1 MSDEDVKITSQKALL
16 EELRKEDD
24 SRDGKRNGV
33 SERVSS
39 GYAESRVGS
48 NDESTRVSDA
58 TSSGDGIGQGRTG
71 KRTQDAREF
80 DRTPETVQRRNGSTN
95 RQGIHAV
102 KDIGDDTGRTE
113 KVKFQLKN
121 PFNFKEASKEPVK
134 LFTDKEVKLEHD
146 RLVDVYFR
154 GSSLLDDMLEIVVK
168 DHEPVEIWQL
178 DETEAEMLAELHL
191 SRAQVNEQSARSAR
205 QLLAI
210 YDRLYMYLLIGP
222 RMVQTSKHIQEH
234 KGLSFK

>member
-24 SRDGKRNGV
+24 TRDGKRNGV
-33 SERVSS
+33 GS
-39 GYAESRVGS
+39 GYAETGSSSDEQESRISDGNGHAS
-48 NDESTRVSDA
+48 GKVS
-58 TSSGDGIGQGRTG
+58 QRTA
-71 KRTQDAREF
+71 RREENARELNESS
-80 DRTPETVQRRNGSTN
+80 ETVQSRNGSTN
-95 RQGIHAV
+95 RSGLYSV
-102 KDIGDDTGRTE
+102 KGNSPDSGRTE

-121 PFNFKEASKEPVK
+121 PFNFKEASKEPAK

-154 GSSLLDDMLEIVVK
+154 GSSLLDDMLEIIVK

-178 DETEAEMLAELHL
+178 EESEAEMLAELHL